1 MAKSFFNK
9 CLKNAL
15 SLKEN
20 QHHQKMYIE
29 LNKDTT
35 FEIAHTFCHFFLHY
49 NLTTL
54 CVGSLYMHATF
65 FKIYIGTDDYDD
77 DSARVDGTLTEG
89 LRGQKTAADNG
100 ASDSCAALLL
110 LAA

>member
-1 MAKSFFNK
+1 
-9 CLKNAL
+9 
-15 SLKEN
+15 
-20 QHHQKMYIE
+20 
-29 LNKDTT
+29 
-35 FEIAHTFCHFFLHY
+35 
-49 NLTTL
+49 
-54 CVGSLYMHATF
+54 MHATF